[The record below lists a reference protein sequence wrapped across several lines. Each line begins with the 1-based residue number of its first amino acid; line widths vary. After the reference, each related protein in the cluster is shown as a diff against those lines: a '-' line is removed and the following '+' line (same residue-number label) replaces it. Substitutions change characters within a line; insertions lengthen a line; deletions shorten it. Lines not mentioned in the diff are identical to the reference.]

1 MLKKKQKTP
10 AIRLRRYRTRDVS
23 AIYEAVQES
32 FAELSQF
39 MGWCSPKY
47 TRVDAAKFVKAQTAA
62 WQANSEFAF
71 VIEGDARQILGSCGL
86 NRIEMLS
93 GTANLGY
100 WVRTSAT
107 GKGVCT
113 AAVALLREFAFS
125 ETKLQRL
132 EIIAAVDNVASQ
144 RVAEKAGA
152 IREGVLRQRLL
163 AGGVRHDAVLYSI
176 LRSDPR
182 S

>member
-1 MLKKKQKTP
+1 MLKKKRKTP
-10 AIRLRRYRTRDVS
+10 AIRLRRYRARDVS
-23 AIYEAVQES
+23 AVYEAVQES
-32 FAELSQF
+32 FVELSQF

-47 TRVDAAKFVKAQTAA
+47 TRVDAAKFVKLQTAA
-62 WQANSEFAF
+62 WQAKSEYGF
-71 VIEGDARQILGSCGL
+71 VVEDEEGQFLGACGL

-113 AAVALLREFAFS
+113 TAVGLLREFAFG
-125 ETKLQRL
+125 ETKLHRL
-132 EIIAAVDNVASQ
+132 EIIAAVENVASQ

-163 AGGVRHDAVLYSI
+163 ASGMRHDAVLYSM
-176 LRSDPR
+176 LRGD
-182 S
+182 